1 MHRILSSTIK
11 RFFSVGALLSIAL
24 LQGQTTYGVRVGAYL
39 HRLAR
44 TALSEDYSGFEL
56 SGDLRLKRTLFLGAE
71 LGNETFADRETLGD
85 YLLYETTYSGSYL
98 KFGADWLVYQPKT
111 KEKNLV
117 TAGVRYALS
126 TFSSDLGAIHVY
138 DSNRIRQPKG
148 FPLFT
153 SDGPQFDGL
162 NASWIEGVFSFKTGL
177 FNNVYLGASLRL
189 GFLLTENSP
198 DNFDNLWIPGF
209 NKVTDGARFGLNV
222 NYTLSYLIPILK
234 R

>member
-1 MHRILSSTIK
+1 MGLTLSSTTK
-11 RFFSVGALLSIAL
+11 FLAGALAL
-24 LQGQTTYGVRVGAYL
+24 LCITLAQGQTTYGVRVGADL
-39 HRLAR
+39 LRVAR
-44 TALSEDYSGFEL
+44 TSLSDSYSGFEL
-56 SGDLRLKRTLFLGAE
+56 SGDLRLKRNLFLSAE
-71 LGNETFADRETLGD
+71 LGNETLADRETLGA
-85 YLLYETTYSGSYL
+85 YLLYETQYRGSYL

-126 TFSSDLGAIHVY
+126 TFSSDLGAVHVY
-138 DSNRIRQPKG
+138 DSNRLRVPEG

-153 SDGPQFDGL
+153 NDGPNFDGL
-162 NASWIEGVFSFKTGL
+162 NGSWMEGVIGFKTSL

-189 GFLLTENSP
+189 GFLLTEKSP

-222 NYTLSYLIPILK
+222 NYTLSYLIPLLK
-234 R
+234 K